1 MNNSIRNITIIAH
14 VDHGK
19 TTLIDNLMK
28 QSGSFRENEIVDER
42 LMDSGELE
50 KERGITILAK
60 PASINWKNSRVNIID
75 TPGHRDFAAEVER
88 VLSMADGALLLID
101 SAEGV
106 MPQTKFVLAKALR
119 QGLKPIV
126 VINKLDKPDQRANE
140 VLEETFD
147 LFVSLDA
154 NEEQLD
160 FPVLY
165 ASGRSGWASKE
176 LDGPRENLNPLL
188 DLIIDQ
194 VKPAEFDKSKPFA
207 MLSTLLYADSFL
219 GRSLVGR
226 ISQGTAKANQQIKAI
241 NLQREKVDEG
251 RLTKIFRYE
260 GTKKVTIDVGE
271 AGDIVVIAGLEKANV
286 ADTICDLDVNEPI
299 AATPI
304 DPPTMS
310 ITITV
315 NSSPL
320 AGIEGKK
327 LTSTQIRDRLV
338 LEAQNNV
345 GITFSEN
352 TGKDSFEISGRGE
365 LMLEILLTQ
374 MRREGFEMTVSPP
387 KVLFKKDDNGN
398 RLEPIEEI
406 TMDLD
411 EEYSSKVID
420 SMNRRKG
427 KLIDLKDTGKDKKRL
442 IFHAPTRG
450 LMGYTSRFLTLTKG
464 NGVINRIFHSYG
476 KFEGEMEVRR
486 NGALISMEKGK
497 AVAFAIYNL
506 QARGEM
512 FVTHNDSVY
521 AGMIVGLAPKPG
533 DMIINVMKG
542 KKLTNM
548 RTQGTDENVVLTP
561 IRKMSIAEQ
570 LSILNGDEALE
581 ITPKSCRLR
590 KAILDPH
597 ERKKSEKSGAAGDM
611 SPGGTGGMGM

>member
-1 MNNSIRNITIIAH
+1 MITSIRNITIIAH

-28 QSGSFRENEIVDER
+28 QSGSFRENEVIDER

-60 PASINWKNSRVNIID
+60 PASINWKDSRINIID

-101 SAEGV
+101 SSEGV
-106 MPQTKFVLAKALR
+106 MPQTKFVLAKALK

-126 VINKLDKPDQRANE
+126 VINKLDKADQRADE
-140 VLEETFD
+140 VLNETFD

-154 NEEQLD
+154 NEKQLD
-160 FPVLY
+160 FPVIY
-165 ASGRSGWASKE
+165 ASGRSGWASNE
-176 LDGPRENLNPLL
+176 IDGPRDNLNPLL
-188 DLIIDQ
+188 DLVIDH

-226 ISQGTAKANQQIKAI
+226 ISQGSAKANQQIKAI
-241 NLQREKVDEG
+241 NLEGEKVDEG

-260 GTKKVTIDVGE
+260 GTKKVPIEVGE

-286 ADTICDLDVNEPI
+286 ADTICDTVVDTPI
-299 AATPI
+299 QATPI

-310 ITITV
+310 IKITV

-320 AGIEGKK
+320 AGTEGKK
-327 LTSTQIRDRLV
+327 LTSTQIRERLV
-338 LEAQNNV
+338 QEAQNNV
-345 GITFSEN
+345 GISFSEN
-352 TGKDSFEISGRGE
+352 ENKDSFEISGRGE

-387 KVLFKKDDNGN
+387 RVLFKKNENGEK
-398 RLEPIEEI
+398 LEPIEEI
-406 TMDLD
+406 TIDLD
-411 EEYSSKVID
+411 EEFSSKVID
-420 SMNRRKG
+420 SMNKRKG
-427 KLIDLKDTGKDKKRL
+427 KLIDLKDTGKNKKRL

-464 NGVINRIFHSYG
+464 TGVINRIFHSYG
-476 KFEGEMEVRR
+476 KFEGDMEGRR
-486 NGALISMEKGK
+486 NGALISMEQGK

-512 FVTHNDSVY
+512 FVTHNDPVY
-521 AGMIVGLAPKPG
+521 SGMIVGLSPKPG

-561 IRKMSIAEQ
+561 VRKMSIAEQ
-570 LSILNGDEALE
+570 LSMLNSDEALE
-581 ITPKSCRLR
+581 ITPNSCRLR
-590 KAILDPH
+590 KAVLDPH
-597 ERKKSEKSGAAGDM
+597 ERKKLSKLSEA
-611 SPGGTGGMGM
+611 P

>member
-1 MNNSIRNITIIAH
+1 MSNNIRNITIIAH

-19 TTLIDNLMK
+19 TTMIDNLMK
-28 QSGSFRENEIVDER
+28 QSGSFRDNEVVDER

-60 PASINWKNSRVNIID
+60 PASINWQDSRVNIID

-106 MPQTKFVLAKALR
+106 MPQTKFVLAKALK

-126 VINKLDKPDQRANE
+126 VINKLDKADQRANE
-140 VLEETFD
+140 VLDETFD

-176 LDGPRENLNPLL
+176 VDGPRENLHPLL
-188 DLIIDQ
+188 DLIIEH
-194 VKPAEFDKSKPFA
+194 VKPAELDKTKPFA

-226 ISQGTAKANQQIKAI
+226 ISQGTAKANQPIKAI
-241 NLQREKVDEG
+241 NLKGEKVDEG
-251 RLTKIFRYE
+251 KLTKIFRYE
-260 GTKKVTIDVGE
+260 GTKKVPIEIGE

-286 ADTICDLDVNEPI
+286 ADTICDPELNDPI
-299 AATPI
+299 PATPI

-310 ITITV
+310 ITISV

-320 AGIEGKK
+320 AGTEGKK

-338 LEAQNNV
+338 SEAQNNV
-345 GITFSEN
+345 GITFSQN
-352 TGKDSFEISGRGE
+352 ANVDSFVISGRGE

-387 KVLFKKDDNGN
+387 KVLYQKDEVGN
-398 RLEPIEEI
+398 KLEPIEEI
-406 TMDLD
+406 TVDLD
-411 EEYSSKVID
+411 EEYSSKIID

-427 KLIDLKDTGKDKKRL
+427 KLLDLKDTGKDKKRL
-442 IFHAPTRG
+442 VFHAPTRG

-464 NGVINRIFHSYG
+464 TGVINRIFHGYG
-476 KFEGEMEVRR
+476 KFEGEMDGRK
-486 NGALISMEKGK
+486 NGALISMSTGK
-497 AVAFAIYNL
+497 AVAFAIFNL

-512 FVTHNDSVY
+512 FVTHNDPVY
-521 AGMIVGLAPKPG
+521 EGMIVGLTPKPG

-542 KKLTNM
+542 KQLTNM

-561 IRKMSIAEQ
+561 VRQMSIAEQ
-570 LSILNGDEALE
+570 LSMLNTDEALE
-581 ITPKSCRLR
+581 ITPKSLRLR
-590 KAILDPH
+590 KAILNPH
-597 ERKKSEKSGAAGDM
+597 DRKRSEKSGTAA
-611 SPGGTGGMGM
+611 

>member
-1 MNNSIRNITIIAH
+1 MTTNIRNITIIAH

-19 TTLIDNLMK
+19 TTLIDSLMK
-28 QSGSFRENEIVDER
+28 QSGSFRENENIEER
-42 LMDSGELE
+42 IMDSGELE

-60 PASINWKNSRVNIID
+60 PTSINWKNSRINIID

-88 VLSMADGALLLID
+88 VLHMADGALLLID

-106 MPQTKFVLAKALR
+106 MPQTKFVLSKALK

-126 VINKLDKPDQRANE
+126 VINKLDKSDHRANE
-140 VLEETFD
+140 VLNDTFD
-147 LFVSLDA
+147 LFVNLDA

-165 ASGRSGWASKE
+165 ASGRSGWATKE
-176 LDGPRENLNPLL
+176 IDGPKENLQPLL
-188 DLIIDQ
+188 DLILSH
-194 VKPAEFDKSKPFA
+194 VKPTLADKTKPFA

-226 ISQGTAKANQQIKAI
+226 IAQGTARANQQIKAI
-241 NLQREKVDEG
+241 NLKGKKVDEG

-260 GTKKVTIDVGE
+260 GTKKVPIEVGE
-271 AGDIVVIAGLEKANV
+271 PGDIVIIAGLEKANV
-286 ADTICDLDVNEPI
+286 ADTICDLELNEPI
-299 AATPI
+299 SATPI

-310 ITITV
+310 ITISV

-320 AGIEGKK
+320 AGTEGNK
-327 LTSTQIRDRLV
+327 LTSTQIRERLI
-338 LEAQNNV
+338 LEAENNV
-345 GITFSEN
+345 GVTFSEN
-352 TGKDSFEISGRGE
+352 NDKDSFSISGRGE

-387 KVLFKKDDNGN
+387 KVLIKERNGKKQ
-398 RLEPIEEI
+398 EPIEEI

-411 EEYSSKVID
+411 EEFSSRIID

-427 KLIDLKDTGKDKKRL
+427 KLIELKDTGKNKKRL
-442 IFHAPTRG
+442 VFHAPTRG

-464 NGVINRIFHSYG
+464 TGVINRIFHSYG
-476 KFEGEMEVRR
+476 DYTGDMEGRR
-486 NGALISMEKGK
+486 NGALISIENGK
-497 AVAFAIYNL
+497 AVAFAIFNL

-512 FVTHNDSVY
+512 LITHNDPVY
-521 AGMIVGLAPKPG
+521 EGMIVGISSKAG
-533 DMIINVMKG
+533 DLEINVMKG

-548 RTQGTDENVVLTP
+548 RTQNTDENVVLTP
-561 IRKMSIAEQ
+561 VRKMAIAEQ
-570 LSILNGDEALE
+570 LSLLNTDEALE

-590 KAILDPH
+590 KLVLDSH
-597 ERKKSEKSGAAGDM
+597 ERKRLSRTKSKAS
-611 SPGGTGGMGM
+611 

>member
-1 MNNSIRNITIIAH
+1 MTNNIRNITIIAH

-19 TTLIDNLMK
+19 TTMIDNLMK

-106 MPQTKFVLAKALR
+106 MPQTKFVLAKALK

-126 VINKLDKPDQRANE
+126 IINKLDKADQRANE
-140 VLEETFD
+140 VLDETFD

-176 LDGPRENLNPLL
+176 VDGPRENLHPLL
-188 DLIIDQ
+188 DLIMEH
-194 VKPAEFDKSKPFA
+194 VKPAELDKNKPFA

-226 ISQGTAKANQQIKAI
+226 ISQGTAKANQPIKAI
-241 NLQREKVDEG
+241 NLKGEKVDEG
-251 RLTKIFRYE
+251 KLTKIFRYE
-260 GTKKVTIDVGE
+260 GTKKVPIEIGE

-286 ADTICDLDVNEPI
+286 ADTICDPDLNEPI
-299 AATPI
+299 PATPI

-310 ITITV
+310 ITISV

-320 AGIEGKK
+320 AGTEGKK

-338 LEAQNNV
+338 QEAQNNV
-345 GITFSEN
+345 GITFSQN
-352 TGKDSFEISGRGE
+352 ANVDSFVISGRGE

-387 KVLFKKDDNGN
+387 KVLYQLDESGN
-398 RLEPIEEI
+398 KLEPIEEI
-406 TMDLD
+406 TVDLD
-411 EEYSSKVID
+411 EEFSSKIID

-427 KLIDLKDTGKDKKRL
+427 KLLDLKDTGKDKKRL

-464 NGVINRIFHSYG
+464 TGVINRLFHGYG
-476 KFEGEMEVRR
+476 KFEGEMDGRK
-486 NGALISMEKGK
+486 NGALISMATGK
-497 AVAFAIYNL
+497 AVAFAIFNL

-512 FVTHNDSVY
+512 FVTHNDPVY
-521 AGMIVGLAPKPG
+521 EGMIVGLAPKPG

-542 KKLTNM
+542 KQLTNM

-561 IRKMSIAEQ
+561 VRQMSIAEQ
-570 LSILNGDEALE
+570 LSMLNTDEALE
-581 ITPKSCRLR
+581 ITPKSLRLR
-590 KAILDPH
+590 KAILNPND
-597 ERKKSEKSGAAGDM
+597 RKKNEKSGT
-611 SPGGTGGMGM
+611 PL

>member
-1 MNNSIRNITIIAH
+1 MTSEIRNITIIAH

-19 TTLIDNLMK
+19 TTLIDSLMK
-28 QSGSFRENEIVDER
+28 QSGSFRENENVEER
-42 LMDSGELE
+42 IMDSGELE

-60 PASINWKNSRVNIID
+60 PTSINWKNSRINIID

-88 VLSMADGALLLID
+88 VLHMADGALLLID

-106 MPQTKFVLAKALR
+106 MPQTKFVLSKALK

-126 VINKLDKPDQRANE
+126 IINKLDKADQRANE
-140 VLEETFD
+140 VLDETFD
-147 LFVSLDA
+147 LFVNLDA

-165 ASGRSGWASKE
+165 ASGRSGWATKDI
-176 LDGPRENLNPLL
+176 DGPRENLKPLL
-188 DLIIDQ
+188 DLILKH
-194 VKPAEFDKSKPFA
+194 VKPTVTDKTKPFA

-226 ISQGTAKANQQIKAI
+226 IAQGTAKANQQIKAI
-241 NLQREKVDEG
+241 NLEGKKVDEG

-260 GTKKVTIDVGE
+260 GTKKVPIEVGE
-271 AGDIVVIAGLEKANV
+271 AGDIVIIAGLEKANV
-286 ADTICDLDVNEPI
+286 ADTICDLELNEPI
-299 AATPI
+299 SATPI

-320 AGIEGKK
+320 AGTEGNK
-327 LTSTQIRDRLV
+327 LTSTQIRERLI
-338 LEAQNNV
+338 LEAENNV
-345 GITFSEN
+345 GINFAEN
-352 TGKDSFEISGRGE
+352 ENKDSFSISGRGE

-387 KVLFKKDDNGN
+387 KVLIKENSGKKQ
-398 RLEPIEEI
+398 EPMEEI

-411 EEYSSKVID
+411 EEYSSRIID

-427 KLIDLKDTGKDKKRL
+427 KLIELKDTGKNKKRL

-464 NGVINRIFHSYG
+464 TGVINRIFHSYG
-476 KFEGEMEVRR
+476 DFTGEMEGRR
-486 NGALISMEKGK
+486 NGALISMETGK
-497 AVAFAIYNL
+497 AVAFAIFNL

-512 FVTHNDSVY
+512 LVTHNDPVY
-521 AGMIVGLAPKPG
+521 EGMVVGISSKAGDLE
-533 DMIINVMKG
+533 INVMKG

-548 RTQGTDENVVLTP
+548 RTQNTDENIVLTP
-561 IRKMSIAEQ
+561 VRKMAIAEQ
-570 LSILNGDEALE
+570 LSLLNTDEALE

-590 KAILDPH
+590 KLILDSN
-597 ERKKSEKSGAAGDM
+597 ERKRLSRAKAKAS
-611 SPGGTGGMGM
+611 

>member
-1 MNNSIRNITIIAH
+1 MTNIIRNITIIAH

-19 TTLIDNLMK
+19 TTLIDSLMK
-28 QSGSFRENEIVDER
+28 QSGTFRENENIEER
-42 LMDSGELE
+42 VMDSGELE

-60 PASINWKNSRVNIID
+60 PTSINWKNSRVNIID

-88 VLSMADGALLLID
+88 VLHMADGALLLID

-106 MPQTKFVLAKALR
+106 MPQTKFVLSKALK

-126 VINKLDKPDQRANE
+126 IINKLDKTDQRANE
-140 VLEETFD
+140 VLDETFD

-165 ASGRSGWASKE
+165 ASGRSGWASRE
-176 LDGPRENLNPLL
+176 IDGPRENLHPLL
-188 DLIIDQ
+188 DLIIEN
-194 VKPAEFDKSKPFA
+194 VKPAALDKTKPFA

-219 GRSLVGR
+219 GRSLIGR
-226 ISQGTAKANQQIKAI
+226 IAQGTAKANQQIKAI
-241 NLQREKVDEG
+241 NLKGEKIDEG

-260 GTKKVTIDVGE
+260 GTKKVPIETGE
-271 AGDIVVIAGLEKANV
+271 AGDIVIIAGLEKANV
-286 ADTICDLDVNEPI
+286 ADTICDLEINEPI
-299 AATPI
+299 DATPI

-320 AGIEGKK
+320 AGTEGKK
-327 LTSTQIRDRLV
+327 LTSTQIRERLI
-338 LEAQNNV
+338 LEAENNV
-345 GITFSEN
+345 GISFNEN
-352 TGKDSFEISGRGE
+352 QNKDAFIISGRGE

-387 KVLFKKDDNGN
+387 KVLFQTNKEGKK
-398 RLEPIEEI
+398 LEPLEEI

-411 EEYSSKVID
+411 EEFSSRIID

-427 KLIDLKDTGKDKKRL
+427 KLVELKDTGKNKKRL

-464 NGVINRIFHSYG
+464 TGVINRIFHCYG
-476 KFEGEMEVRR
+476 EYSGDMEGRR
-486 NGALISMEKGK
+486 NGALISMENGK

-521 AGMIVGLAPKPG
+521 EGMIVGLSSKSG
-533 DMIINVMKG
+533 DLEINVLKG

-561 IRKMSIAEQ
+561 VRKMAIAEQ
-570 LSILNGDEALE
+570 LSMLNTDEALE

-590 KAILDPH
+590 KLILDPH
-597 ERKKSEKSGAAGDM
+597 ERKRQSRAS
-611 SPGGTGGMGM
+611 

>member
-1 MNNSIRNITIIAH
+1 MNSEIRNITIIAH

-19 TTLIDNLMK
+19 TTLIDSLMK
-28 QSGSFRENEIVDER
+28 QSGSFRENEVVDER

-60 PASINWKNSRVNIID
+60 PASINWKNSRINIID

-106 MPQTKFVLAKALR
+106 MPQTKFVLSKALK

-126 VINKLDKPDQRANE
+126 IINKLDKPDQRADE

-147 LFVSLDA
+147 LFVNLEA

-165 ASGRSGWASKE
+165 ASGRSGWACEEINGERK
-176 LDGPRENLNPLL
+176 NLHPLM
-188 DLIIDQ
+188 DLIIKH
-194 VKPAEFDKSKPFA
+194 VSPPMFDKSKPFA
-207 MLSTLLYADSFL
+207 MLSTLLYPDSFL
-219 GRSLVGR
+219 GRSLIGR
-226 ISQGTAKANQQIKAI
+226 ISQGTAKANQNIKAI
-241 NLQREKVDEG
+241 DLKGNKVDEG

-260 GTKKVTIDVGE
+260 GTKKVPIDTGE

-286 ADTICDLDVNEPI
+286 ADTICDLDINDPI
-299 AATPI
+299 LATPI
-304 DPPTMS
+304 DPPTMA
-310 ITITV
+310 IQITV

-320 AGIEGKK
+320 AGTEGSK
-327 LTSTQIRDRLV
+327 LTSTQIRDRLIS
-338 LEAQNNV
+338 EAQNNV
-345 GITFSEN
+345 GISFSEN
-352 TGKDSFEISGRGE
+352 DNKDSFEISGRGE

-374 MRREGFEMTVSPP
+374 MRREGFELTVSPP
-387 KVLFKKDDNGN
+387 KVLFKINDKGEKQ
-398 RLEPIEEI
+398 EPIEEI
-406 TMDLD
+406 TLDLD
-411 EEYSSKVID
+411 EEFSSRIID

-427 KLIDLKDTGKDKKRL
+427 KLIDLKDTGKNKKRL

-464 NGVINRIFHSYG
+464 TGVINRIFHSYG
-476 KFEGEMEVRR
+476 DFEGDMDSRK
-486 NGALISMEKGK
+486 NGALISMDKGK
-497 AVAFAIYNL
+497 AVAFAIFNL

-512 FVTHNDSVY
+512 FVTHNDPVY
-521 AGMIVGLAPKPG
+521 AGMIVGLTPKPG
-533 DMIINVMKG
+533 DLIINVMKG

-561 IRKMSIAEQ
+561 VRKMSIAEQ
-570 LSILNGDEALE
+570 LSILNSDEALE

-590 KAILDPH
+590 KLILDAN
-597 ERKKSEKSGAAGDM
+597 ERKRFEKSKY
-611 SPGGTGGMGM
+611 

>member
-1 MNNSIRNITIIAH
+1 MTNEIRNITIIAH

-19 TTLIDNLMK
+19 TTLIDSLMK
-28 QSGSFRENEIVDER
+28 QSGSFRENENVEER
-42 LMDSGELE
+42 IMDSGELE

-60 PASINWKNSRVNIID
+60 PTSINWKNSRINIID

-88 VLSMADGALLLID
+88 VLHMADGALLLID

-106 MPQTKFVLAKALR
+106 MPQTKFVLSKALK

-126 VINKLDKPDQRANE
+126 IINKLDKADQRANE
-140 VLEETFD
+140 VLDETFD
-147 LFVSLDA
+147 LFVNLDA

-165 ASGRSGWASKE
+165 ASGRSGWATKDI
-176 LDGPRENLNPLL
+176 DGPRENLKPLL
-188 DLIIDQ
+188 DLILKH
-194 VKPAEFDKSKPFA
+194 VKPTVTDKTKPFA

-226 ISQGTAKANQQIKAI
+226 IAQGTAKANQQIKAI
-241 NLQREKVDEG
+241 NLEGKKVDEG

-260 GTKKVTIDVGE
+260 GTKKVPIEVGE
-271 AGDIVVIAGLEKANV
+271 AGDIVIIAGLEKANV
-286 ADTICDLDVNEPI
+286 ADTICDLELNEPI
-299 AATPI
+299 SATPI

-320 AGIEGKK
+320 AGTEGNK
-327 LTSTQIRDRLV
+327 LTSTQIRERLI
-338 LEAQNNV
+338 LEAENNV
-345 GITFSEN
+345 GINFAEN
-352 TGKDSFEISGRGE
+352 ENKDSFSISGRGE

-387 KVLFKKDDNGN
+387 KVLIKENNGKKQ
-398 RLEPIEEI
+398 EPMEEI

-411 EEYSSKVID
+411 EEYSSRIID

-427 KLIDLKDTGKDKKRL
+427 KLIELKDTGKNKKRL

-464 NGVINRIFHSYG
+464 TGVINRIFHSYG
-476 KFEGEMEVRR
+476 DFTGEMEGRR
-486 NGALISMEKGK
+486 NGALISMETGK
-497 AVAFAIYNL
+497 AVAFAIFNL

-512 FVTHNDSVY
+512 LVTHNDPVY
-521 AGMIVGLAPKPG
+521 EGMIVGISSKAG
-533 DMIINVMKG
+533 DLEINVMKG

-548 RTQGTDENVVLTP
+548 RTQNTDENIVLTP
-561 IRKMSIAEQ
+561 VRKMSIAEQ
-570 LSILNGDEALE
+570 LSLLNTDEALE
-581 ITPKSCRLR
+581 ITPQSCRLR
-590 KAILDPH
+590 KLILDPN
-597 ERKKSEKSGAAGDM
+597 ERKRLSRAKAKAS
-611 SPGGTGGMGM
+611 

>member
-1 MNNSIRNITIIAH
+1 MSNNIRNITIIAH

-19 TTLIDNLMK
+19 TTMIDNLMK
-28 QSGSFRENEIVDER
+28 QSGSFRENEVVDER

-60 PASINWKNSRVNIID
+60 PASINWQNSRVNIID

-106 MPQTKFVLAKALR
+106 MPQTKFVLAKALK

-126 VINKLDKPDQRANE
+126 VINKLDKADQRANE
-140 VLEETFD
+140 VLDETFD

-176 LDGPRENLNPLL
+176 VDGPRENLHPLL
-188 DLIIDQ
+188 DLIIEH
-194 VKPAEFDKSKPFA
+194 VKPAELDKTKPFA

-226 ISQGTAKANQQIKAI
+226 ISQGTAKANQPIKAI
-241 NLQREKVDEG
+241 NLKGEKVDEG
-251 RLTKIFRYE
+251 KLTKIFRYE
-260 GTKKVTIDVGE
+260 GTKKVPIEIGE

-286 ADTICDLDVNEPI
+286 ADTICDHELNEPI
-299 AATPI
+299 PATPI

-310 ITITV
+310 ITISV

-320 AGIEGKK
+320 AGTEGKK

-338 LEAQNNV
+338 SEAQNNV
-345 GITFSEN
+345 GITFSQN
-352 TGKDSFEISGRGE
+352 ANVDSFVISGRGE

-387 KVLFKKDDNGN
+387 KVLYQKDDAGN
-398 RLEPIEEI
+398 KLEPIEEI
-406 TMDLD
+406 TVDLD
-411 EEYSSKVID
+411 EEYSSKIID

-427 KLIDLKDTGKDKKRL
+427 KLLDLKDTGKNKKRL
-442 IFHAPTRG
+442 VFHAPTRG

-464 NGVINRIFHSYG
+464 TGVINRIFHGYG
-476 KFEGEMEVRR
+476 KFEGEMDGRK
-486 NGALISMEKGK
+486 NGALISMSTGK
-497 AVAFAIYNL
+497 AVAFAIFNL

-512 FVTHNDSVY
+512 FVTHNDPVY
-521 AGMIVGLAPKPG
+521 EGMIVGLTPKPG

-542 KKLTNM
+542 KQLTNM

-561 IRKMSIAEQ
+561 VRQMSIAEQ
-570 LSILNGDEALE
+570 LSMLNTDEALE
-581 ITPKSCRLR
+581 ITPKSLRLR
-590 KAILDPH
+590 KAILNPH
-597 ERKKSEKSGAAGDM
+597 DRKKSEKSGAAA
-611 SPGGTGGMGM
+611 

>member
-1 MNNSIRNITIIAH
+1 MSNNIRNITIIAH

-19 TTLIDNLMK
+19 TTMIDNLMK
-28 QSGSFRENEIVDER
+28 QSGSFRENEVVDER

-60 PASINWKNSRVNIID
+60 PASINWQDSRVNIID

-106 MPQTKFVLAKALR
+106 MPQTKFVLAKALK

-126 VINKLDKPDQRANE
+126 VINKLDKADQRANE
-140 VLEETFD
+140 VLDETFD

-176 LDGPRENLNPLL
+176 VDGPRENLHPLL
-188 DLIIDQ
+188 DLIIEH
-194 VKPAEFDKSKPFA
+194 VKPAELDKTKPFA

-226 ISQGTAKANQQIKAI
+226 ISQGTAKANQPIKAI
-241 NLQREKVDEG
+241 NLKGEKIDEG
-251 RLTKIFRYE
+251 KLTKIFRYE
-260 GTKKVTIDVGE
+260 GTKKVPIEVGE

-286 ADTICDLDVNEPI
+286 ADTICDPELNDPI
-299 AATPI
+299 PATPI

-310 ITITV
+310 ITISV

-320 AGIEGKK
+320 AGTEGKK
-327 LTSTQIRDRLV
+327 LTSTQIRDRLIS
-338 LEAQNNV
+338 EAQNNV
-345 GITFSEN
+345 GITFSQN
-352 TGKDSFEISGRGE
+352 TNVDSFVISGRGE

-387 KVLFKKDDNGN
+387 KVLYQKDENGDK
-398 RLEPIEEI
+398 LEPIEEI
-406 TMDLD
+406 TVDLD
-411 EEYSSKVID
+411 EEFSSKIID

-427 KLIDLKDTGKDKKRL
+427 KLLDLKDTGKDKKRL
-442 IFHAPTRG
+442 VFHAPTRG

-464 NGVINRIFHSYG
+464 TGVINRIFHGYG
-476 KFEGEMEVRR
+476 KFEGEMDGRK
-486 NGALISMEKGK
+486 NGALISMSTGK
-497 AVAFAIYNL
+497 AVAFAIFNL

-512 FVTHNDSVY
+512 FVTHNDPVY
-521 AGMIVGLAPKPG
+521 EGMIVGLTPKPG

-542 KKLTNM
+542 KQLTNM

-561 IRKMSIAEQ
+561 VRQMSIAEQ
-570 LSILNGDEALE
+570 LSMLNTDEALE
-581 ITPKSCRLR
+581 ITPQSLRLR
-590 KAILDPH
+590 KAILNPH
-597 ERKKSEKSGAAGDM
+597 DRKKSEKSGAAA
-611 SPGGTGGMGM
+611 

>member
-1 MNNSIRNITIIAH
+1 M
-14 VDHGK
+14 DHGK

-28 QSGSFRENEIVDER
+28 QSGTFRDNENIEER
-42 LMDSGELE
+42 VMDSGELE

-60 PASINWKNSRVNIID
+60 PTSINWKESRINIID

-88 VLSMADGALLLID
+88 VLHMADGALLLID

-106 MPQTKFVLAKALR
+106 MPQTKFVLSKALK

-126 VINKLDKPDQRANE
+126 VINKMDKPDQRADE
-140 VLEETFD
+140 VLDETFD
-147 LFVSLDA
+147 LFVNLDA

-165 ASGRSGWASKE
+165 ASGRAGWASKE
-176 LDGPRENLNPLL
+176 VNGPRENLQPLL
-188 DLIIDQ
+188 NLIIEH
-194 VKPAEFDKSKPFA
+194 VKPSTFDKLKPFA

-226 ISQGTAKANQQIKAI
+226 ITQGTARANQQIKAI
-241 NLQREKVDEG
+241 NLEGKKVDEG

-260 GTKKVTIDVGE
+260 GTKKVPIEQGE
-271 AGDIVVIAGLEKANV
+271 AGDIVIIAGLEKANV
-286 ADTICDLDVNEPI
+286 ADTICDLEINEPI
-299 AATPI
+299 SATPI

-320 AGIEGKK
+320 AGTEGKK
-327 LTSTQIRDRLV
+327 LTSTQIRERLI
-338 LEAQNNV
+338 LESENNV
-345 GITFSEN
+345 GISFEEN
-352 TGKDSFEISGRGE
+352 ENKDSFVINGRGE

-387 KVLFKKDDNGN
+387 KVLIKKDDKGN
-398 RLEPIEEI
+398 KIEPIEEI
-406 TMDLD
+406 IIDLD
-411 EEYSSKVID
+411 EEFSSKIID
-420 SMNRRKG
+420 SINKRKG
-427 KLIDLKDTGKDKKRL
+427 KLIDLKDTGKNKKRL

-464 NGVINRIFHSYG
+464 SGVINRIFHSYG
-476 KFEGEMEVRR
+476 EYTGDMEGRR
-486 NGALISMEKGK
+486 NGALISTENGR
-497 AVAFAIYNL
+497 AVAFAIFNL

-512 FVTHNDSVY
+512 FVTHNDPVY
-521 AGMIVGLAPKPG
+521 EGMIVGFSSKSG
-533 DMIINVMKG
+533 DLEINVLKG

-561 IRKMSIAEQ
+561 VRKMSIAEQ
-570 LSILNGDEALE
+570 LSMLNADEALE

-590 KAILDPH
+590 KLTLNPH
-597 ERKKSEKSGAAGDM
+597 ERKRQSKAKAS
-611 SPGGTGGMGM
+611 

>member
-1 MNNSIRNITIIAH
+1 MSNNIRNITIIAH

-19 TTLIDNLMK
+19 TTMIDNLMK
-28 QSGSFRENEIVDER
+28 QSGSFRENEVVDER

-60 PASINWKNSRVNIID
+60 PASIDWQGSRVNIID

-106 MPQTKFVLAKALR
+106 MPQTKFVLAKALK

-126 VINKLDKPDQRANE
+126 VINKLDKADQRANE
-140 VLEETFD
+140 VLDETFD

-165 ASGRSGWASKE
+165 ASGRSGWADKE
-176 LDGPRENLNPLL
+176 VDGPRENLHPLL
-188 DLIIDQ
+188 NLIMEH
-194 VKPAEFDKSKPFA
+194 VKPAELDKTKPFA

-226 ISQGTAKANQQIKAI
+226 ISQGTAKANQPIKAI
-241 NLQREKVDEG
+241 NLKGDKVDEG
-251 RLTKIFRYE
+251 KLTKIFRYE
-260 GTKKVTIDVGE
+260 GTKKVPIEVGE

-286 ADTICDLDVNEPI
+286 ADTICDPEVNKPI
-299 AATPI
+299 PATPI

-310 ITITV
+310 ITISV

-320 AGIEGKK
+320 AGTEGKK
-327 LTSTQIRDRLV
+327 LTSTQIRDRLIT
-338 LEAQNNV
+338 EAQNNV
-345 GITFSEN
+345 GITFSQN
-352 TGKDSFEISGRGE
+352 ANVDSFVISGRGE

-387 KVLFKKDDNGN
+387 KVLYQEDENGN
-398 RLEPIEEI
+398 KLEPIEEI
-406 TMDLD
+406 TVDLD
-411 EEYSSKVID
+411 EEFSSKIID

-427 KLIDLKDTGKDKKRL
+427 KLLDLKDTGKDKKRL

-464 NGVINRIFHSYG
+464 TGVINRLFHGYG
-476 KFEGEMEVRR
+476 KFEGEMDGRK
-486 NGALISMEKGK
+486 NGALISMEQGK
-497 AVAFAIYNL
+497 AVAFAIFNL

-512 FVTHNDSVY
+512 FVTHNDPVY
-521 AGMIVGLAPKPG
+521 EGMIVGLAPKPG

-561 IRKMSIAEQ
+561 VRKMSIAEQ
-570 LSILNGDEALE
+570 LSMLNTDEALE
-581 ITPKSCRLR
+581 ITPKSLRLR

-597 ERKKSEKSGAAGDM
+597 ERKRSEKSGSAA
-611 SPGGTGGMGM
+611 

>member
-1 MNNSIRNITIIAH
+1 MKNNIRNITIIAH

-19 TTLIDNLMK
+19 TTMIDSLMK
-28 QSGSFRENEIVDER
+28 QSGSFRENEIVEER

-60 PASINWKNSRVNIID
+60 PASINWKNSRINIID

-106 MPQTKFVLAKALR
+106 MPQTKFVLSKALKR
-119 QGLKPIV
+119 GLKPIV
-126 VINKLDKPDQRANE
+126 IINKLDKPDQRAEE
-140 VLEETFD
+140 VLDETFD

-165 ASGRSGWASKE
+165 ASGRSGWASKKV
-176 LDGPRENLNPLL
+176 DGSKENLHPLL
-188 DLIIDQ
+188 DLILEHI
-194 VKPAEFDKSKPFA
+194 KPAKLDDSKPFA
-207 MLSTLLYADSFL
+207 MLSTLLYADTFL
-219 GRSLVGR
+219 GRSLVGK

-241 NLQREKVDEG
+241 NLQGEKVDEG

-260 GTKKVTIDVGE
+260 GTKKVPIEVGV
-271 AGDIVVIAGLEKANV
+271 AGDIVIIAGLENANV
-286 ADTICDLDVNEPI
+286 ADTICNLEVKEPI
-299 AATPI
+299 PAIPI

-310 ITITV
+310 IKVTV
-315 NSSPL
+315 NSSPF

-327 LTSTQIRDRLV
+327 LTSTQIRDRLI

-352 TGKDSFEISGRGE
+352 ENNDAFEISGRGE

-387 KVLFKKDDNGN
+387 KVLYQQDENGN
-398 RLEPIEEI
+398 KLEPIEEI
-406 TMDLD
+406 TIDLD
-411 EEYSSKVID
+411 EEHSSKVID

-464 NGVINRIFHSYG
+464 NGVINRIFHSHG
-476 KFEGEMEVRR
+476 KYEGEMEGRR
-486 NGALISMEKGK
+486 NGALISMETGK
-497 AVAFAIYNL
+497 AVAFAIFNL

-512 FVTHNDSVY
+512 FVTHNDPVY
-521 AGMIVGLAPKPG
+521 VGMIVGLAPKSG
-533 DMIINVMKG
+533 DLQINVMKG

-561 IRKMSIAEQ
+561 VRKMSIAEQ
-570 LSILNGDEALE
+570 LSILNNDEALE

-597 ERKKSEKSGAAGDM
+597 ARKKSEKSSASAA
-611 SPGGTGGMGM
+611 

>member
-1 MNNSIRNITIIAH
+1 MSNNIRNITIIAH

-19 TTLIDNLMK
+19 TTMIDNLMK
-28 QSGSFRENEIVDER
+28 QSGSFRENEVVDER

-60 PASINWKNSRVNIID
+60 PASINWKDSRVNIID

-106 MPQTKFVLAKALR
+106 MPQTKFVLAKALK

-126 VINKLDKPDQRANE
+126 VINKLDKADQRANE
-140 VLEETFD
+140 VLDETFD

-176 LDGPRENLNPLL
+176 VDGPRENLHPLL
-188 DLIIDQ
+188 DLILEH
-194 VKPAEFDKSKPFA
+194 VKPAELDKNKPFA

-226 ISQGTAKANQQIKAI
+226 ISQGTAKANQPIKAI
-241 NLQREKVDEG
+241 NLKGEKVDEG
-251 RLTKIFRYE
+251 KLTKIFRYE
-260 GTKKVTIDVGE
+260 GTKKVPIEIGE

-286 ADTICDLDVNEPI
+286 ADTICDPELNEPI
-299 AATPI
+299 PATPI

-310 ITITV
+310 ITISV

-320 AGIEGKK
+320 AGTEGKK

-338 LEAQNNV
+338 SEAQNNV
-345 GITFSEN
+345 GITFSQN
-352 TGKDSFEISGRGE
+352 ANVDSFVISGRGE

-387 KVLFKKDDNGN
+387 KVLFQKDEAGN
-398 RLEPIEEI
+398 KLEPIEEI
-406 TMDLD
+406 TVDLD
-411 EEYSSKVID
+411 EEFSSKIID

-427 KLIDLKDTGKDKKRL
+427 KLLDLKDTGKDKKRL
-442 IFHAPTRG
+442 VFHAPTRG

-464 NGVINRIFHSYG
+464 TGVINRIFHGYG
-476 KFEGEMEVRR
+476 KFEGEMDGRK
-486 NGALISMEKGK
+486 NGALISMSTGK
-497 AVAFAIYNL
+497 AVAFAIFNL

-512 FVTHNDSVY
+512 FVTHNDPVY
-521 AGMIVGLAPKPG
+521 EGMIVGLAPKPG

-542 KKLTNM
+542 KQLTNM

-561 IRKMSIAEQ
+561 VRQMSIAEQ
-570 LSILNGDEALE
+570 LSMLNTDEALE
-581 ITPKSCRLR
+581 ITPKSLRLR
-590 KAILDPH
+590 KAILNPH
-597 ERKKSEKSGAAGDM
+597 ERKKSEKSGAAA
-611 SPGGTGGMGM
+611 

>member
-1 MNNSIRNITIIAH
+1 MSNNIRNITIIAH

-19 TTLIDNLMK
+19 TTMIDNLMK
-28 QSGSFRENEIVDER
+28 QSGSFRENEVVDER

-60 PASINWKNSRVNIID
+60 PASIDWQGTRVNIID

-106 MPQTKFVLAKALR
+106 MPQTKFVLAKALK

-126 VINKLDKPDQRANE
+126 VINKLDKADQRANE
-140 VLEETFD
+140 VLDETFD

-160 FPVLY
+160 FPVMY
-165 ASGRSGWASKE
+165 ASGRSGWADKE
-176 LDGPRENLNPLL
+176 VDGPRENLHPLL
-188 DLIIDQ
+188 DLIIEH
-194 VKPAEFDKSKPFA
+194 VKPADLDKTKPFA

-219 GRSLVGR
+219 GRSLVGK
-226 ISQGTAKANQQIKAI
+226 ISQGTAKANQPIKAI
-241 NLQREKVDEG
+241 NLKGEKVDEG

-260 GTKKVTIDVGE
+260 GTKKVPIDVGE

-286 ADTICDLDVNEPI
+286 ADTICDLEVNDPLP
-299 AATPI
+299 ATPI

-310 ITITV
+310 ITISV

-320 AGIEGKK
+320 AGTEGKK

-338 LEAQNNV
+338 TEAQNNV
-345 GITFSEN
+345 GISFSQN
-352 TGKDSFEISGRGE
+352 ANVDAFVKSGRGE

-387 KVLFKKDDNGN
+387 KVLYQKDDNGN

-406 TMDLD
+406 TVDVD
-411 EEYSSKVID
+411 EEFSSKIID

-427 KLIDLKDTGKDKKRL
+427 KLLDLKDTGKDKKRL

-464 NGVINRIFHSYG
+464 TGVINRIFHGYG
-476 KFEGEMEVRR
+476 KFEGEMDGRK
-486 NGALISMEKGK
+486 NGALISMANGK
-497 AVAFAIYNL
+497 AVAFAIFNL

-512 FVTHNDSVY
+512 FVTHNDPVY
-521 AGMIVGLAPKPG
+521 EGMIVGLAPKPG

-542 KKLTNM
+542 KQLTNM

-561 IRKMSIAEQ
+561 VRQMSIAEQ
-570 LSILNGDEALE
+570 LSMLNTDEALE
-581 ITPKSCRLR
+581 ITPKSLRLR
-590 KAILDPH
+590 KAILNPND
-597 ERKKSEKSGAAGDM
+597 RKKNEKSGT
-611 SPGGTGGMGM
+611 PL

>member
-1 MNNSIRNITIIAH
+1 MSNNIRNITIIAH

-28 QSGSFRENEIVDER
+28 QSGSFRENEVVDER
-42 LMDSGELE
+42 LMDTGELE

-60 PASINWKNSRVNIID
+60 PASINWKSSRINIID

-101 SAEGV
+101 SSEGV
-106 MPQTKFVLAKALR
+106 MPQTKFVLSKALK

-126 VINKLDKPDQRANE
+126 VINKLDKSDQRANE
-140 VLEETFD
+140 VLDETFD
-147 LFVSLDA
+147 LFVNLDA
-154 NEEQLD
+154 NEDQLD

-165 ASGRSGWASKE
+165 ASGRSGWADKDV
-176 LDGPRENLNPLL
+176 DGPRKNLNPLL
-188 DLIIDQ
+188 DQIIDH
-194 VKPAEFDKSKPFA
+194 VKPAELEKSKPFA

-226 ISQGTAKANQQIKAI
+226 ITQGTAKANQAIKAI
-241 NLQREKVDEG
+241 NLKGEKVDEG
-251 RLTKIFRYE
+251 RLTKIFRFE
-260 GTKKVTIDVGE
+260 GTKKVPIEVGE
-271 AGDIVVIAGLEKANV
+271 AGDIVVVAGLEKANV
-286 ADTICDLDVNEPI
+286 ADTICDLEVNEPI
-299 AATPI
+299 KATPI

-315 NSSPL
+315 NTSPL
-320 AGIEGKK
+320 AGTEGKK
-327 LTSTQIRDRLV
+327 LTSTQIRDRLIQ
-338 LEAQNNV
+338 EAQNNV
-345 GITFSEN
+345 GITFQEN
-352 TGKDSFEISGRGE
+352 EGNDSFIVSGRGE

-398 RLEPIEEI
+398 KLEPIEEI

-411 EEYSSKVID
+411 EEYSSKIID

-427 KLIDLKDTGKDKKRL
+427 KLIELKDTGKDKKRL

-464 NGVINRIFHSYG
+464 NGIINRIFHDYG
-476 KFEGEMEVRR
+476 QFEGEMEGRK
-486 NGALISMEKGK
+486 NGALISMEQGK
-497 AVAFAIYNL
+497 AVAFAIFNL

-512 FVTHNDSVY
+512 FVTHNDPVY
-521 AGMIVGLAPKPG
+521 PGMIVGLSPKPG

-561 IRKMSIAEQ
+561 VRKMSIAEQ
-570 LSILNGDEALE
+570 LSILNTDEALE
-581 ITPKSCRLR
+581 ITPESCRLR

-597 ERKKSEKSGAAGDM
+597 ERKRKEKSGAAA
-611 SPGGTGGMGM
+611 

>member
-1 MNNSIRNITIIAH
+1 MANNIRNITIIAH

-19 TTLIDNLMK
+19 TTMIDNLMK
-28 QSGSFRENEIVDER
+28 QSGSFRENEVVDER

-60 PASINWKNSRVNIID
+60 PASIDWRGSRVNIID

-106 MPQTKFVLAKALR
+106 MPQTKFVLAKALK

-126 VINKLDKPDQRANE
+126 VINKLDKADQRANE
-140 VLEETFD
+140 VLDETFD

-165 ASGRSGWASKE
+165 ASGRSGWADKE
-176 LDGPRENLNPLL
+176 VDGPRENLHPLL
-188 DLIIDQ
+188 DLIMDH
-194 VKPAEFDKSKPFA
+194 VKPAELDKTKPFA

-226 ISQGTAKANQQIKAI
+226 ISQGTAKANQPIKAI
-241 NLQREKVDEG
+241 NLKGEKVDEG
-251 RLTKIFRYE
+251 KLTKIFRYE
-260 GTKKVTIDVGE
+260 GTKKVPIEIGE

-286 ADTICDLDVNEPI
+286 ADTICDPEVNDPI
-299 AATPI
+299 PATPI

-310 ITITV
+310 ITISV

-320 AGIEGKK
+320 AGTEGKK

-338 LEAQNNV
+338 TEAQNNV
-345 GITFSEN
+345 GITFSQN
-352 TGKDSFEISGRGE
+352 ANVDSFVISGRGE

-387 KVLFKKDDNGN
+387 KVLYQQDENGN
-398 RLEPIEEI
+398 KLEPIEEI
-406 TMDLD
+406 TVDLD
-411 EEYSSKVID
+411 EEFSSKIID

-427 KLIDLKDTGKDKKRL
+427 KLLDLKDTGKDKKRL

-464 NGVINRIFHSYG
+464 TGVINRLFHGYG
-476 KFEGEMEVRR
+476 KFEGEMDGRK
-486 NGALISMEKGK
+486 NGALISMATGK
-497 AVAFAIYNL
+497 AVAFAIFNL

-512 FVTHNDSVY
+512 FVTHNDPVY
-521 AGMIVGLAPKPG
+521 EGMIVGLAPKPG

-542 KKLTNM
+542 KQLTNM

-561 IRKMSIAEQ
+561 VRQMSIAEQ
-570 LSILNGDEALE
+570 LSMLNTDEALE
-581 ITPKSCRLR
+581 ITPKSLRLR
-590 KAILDPH
+590 KAILNPND
-597 ERKKSEKSGAAGDM
+597 RKKNEKSGA
-611 SPGGTGGMGM
+611 PL

>member
-1 MNNSIRNITIIAH
+1 MSQEIRNITIIAH

-28 QSGSFRENEIVDER
+28 QSGSFRDNEVVDER

-60 PASINWKNSRVNIID
+60 PASINWKSSRINIID

-106 MPQTKFVLAKALR
+106 MPQTKFVLAKALK

-126 VINKLDKPDQRANE
+126 VINKLDKADQRANE
-140 VLEETFD
+140 VLDETFD

-165 ASGRSGWASKE
+165 ASGRSGWADNE
-176 LDGPRENLNPLL
+176 VDGPRENLNPLL
-188 DLIIDQ
+188 DQIIDH
-194 VKPAEFDKSKPFA
+194 VKPAELDKSKPFA
-207 MLSTLLYADSFL
+207 MLSTLLYSDSFL

-226 ISQGTAKANQQIKAI
+226 INQGTAKANQAIKAI
-241 NLQREKVDEG
+241 DLDGNKVDEG

-260 GTKKVTIDVGE
+260 GTKKVPIEVGE

-286 ADTICDLDVNEPI
+286 ADTICDLEVNDPI
-299 AATPI
+299 PATPI

-315 NSSPL
+315 NTSPL
-320 AGIEGKK
+320 AGTEGKK
-327 LTSTQIRDRLV
+327 LTSTQIRDRL
-338 LEAQNNV
+338 LQEAQNNV

-352 TGKDSFEISGRGE
+352 DGNDSFVVSGRGE

-387 KVLFKKDDNGN
+387 KVLYKKDEAGN

-406 TMDLD
+406 TVDID

-464 NGVINRIFHSYG
+464 NGVINRIFHGYG
-476 KFEGEMEVRR
+476 AYEGDMEGRR
-486 NGALISMEKGK
+486 NGALIAMEQGK
-497 AVAFAIYNL
+497 AVAFAIFNL

-512 FVTHNDSVY
+512 FVTHNDPVY

-561 IRKMSIAEQ
+561 VRKMSIAEQ
-570 LSILNGDEALE
+570 LSMLNTDEALE
-581 ITPKSCRLR
+581 ITPTSCRLR

-597 ERKKSEKSGAAGDM
+597 ERKRSEKSGAAA
-611 SPGGTGGMGM
+611 

>member
-1 MNNSIRNITIIAH
+1 MDNNIRNITIIAH

-19 TTLIDNLMK
+19 TTMIDALMK
-28 QSGSFRENEIVDER
+28 QSGSFRENEVIEER

-60 PASINWKNSRVNIID
+60 PASINWQDSRINIID

-88 VLSMADGALLLID
+88 VLSMADGALLLVD

-106 MPQTKFVLAKALR
+106 MPQTKFVLAKTLK

-126 VINKLDKPDQRANE
+126 IINKLDKPNQRAEE
-140 VLEETFD
+140 VLDETFD

-176 LDGPRENLNPLL
+176 VDGPRENLHPLL
-188 DLIIDQ
+188 DLILEHVQPD
-194 VKPAEFDKSKPFA
+194 ELDSNKPFA

-219 GRSLVGR
+219 GRSLVGK
-226 ISQGTAKANQQIKAI
+226 ISQGSAKANQKIKAI
-241 NLQREKVDEG
+241 NLQGEKVDEG

-260 GTKKVTIDVGE
+260 GTKKVPIEVGE

-286 ADTICDLDVNEPI
+286 ADTICDLEINEPI
-299 AATPI
+299 PATPI

-310 ITITV
+310 IKVTV

-320 AGIEGKK
+320 AGTEGKK
-327 LTSTQIRDRLV
+327 LTSTQIRDRLI

-352 TGKDSFEISGRGE
+352 KNNDTFEISGRGE

-374 MRREGFEMTVSPP
+374 MRREGFEMTISPP
-387 KVLFKKDDNGN
+387 KVLFKKDENGN
-398 RLEPIEEI
+398 KLEPIEEI

-411 EEYSSKVID
+411 EEHSSKVID

-464 NGVINRIFHSYG
+464 NGIINRIFHSYG
-476 KFEGEMEVRR
+476 KYEGEMEGRR
-486 NGALISMEKGK
+486 NGALISMETGK
-497 AVAFAIYNL
+497 AVAFAIFNL

-512 FVTHNDSVY
+512 FVTHNDPVY
-521 AGMIVGLAPKPG
+521 VGMIVGLAPKAG
-533 DMIINVMKG
+533 DLQINVMKG

-561 IRKMSIAEQ
+561 VRKMSIAEQ
-570 LSILNGDEALE
+570 LSILNTDEALE

-590 KAILDPH
+590 KAILNPH
-597 ERKKSEKSGAAGDM
+597 ERKKSEKASASAA
-611 SPGGTGGMGM
+611 

>member
-1 MNNSIRNITIIAH
+1 
-14 VDHGK
+14 
-19 TTLIDNLMK
+19 
-28 QSGSFRENEIVDER
+28 
-42 LMDSGELE
+42 
-50 KERGITILAK
+50 
-60 PASINWKNSRVNIID
+60 
-75 TPGHRDFAAEVER
+75 
-88 VLSMADGALLLID
+88 
-101 SAEGV
+101 
-106 MPQTKFVLAKALR
+106 MPQTKFVLAKALK

-126 VINKLDKPDQRANE
+126 VINKLDKPDQRANK
-140 VLEETFD
+140 VLDETFD

-160 FPVLY
+160 FPILY

-176 LDGPRENLNPLL
+176 IEGSRENLHPLL
-188 DLIIDQ
+188 DLVIEH
-194 VKPAEFDKSKPFA
+194 VKPAELDKTKPFA

-226 ISQGTAKANQQIKAI
+226 ISQGTAKANQKIKAI
-241 NLQREKVDEG
+241 NLKGEKVDEG
-251 RLTKIFRYE
+251 KLTKIFRYE
-260 GTKKVTIDVGE
+260 GTKKVPIEIGE

-286 ADTICDLDVNEPI
+286 ADTICDLEVNKPI
-299 AATPI
+299 TATPI
-304 DPPTMS
+304 DPPTMA

-320 AGIEGKK
+320 AGTEGKK

-352 TGKDSFEISGRGE
+352 ASNDAFEISGRGE

-374 MRREGFEMTVSPP
+374 MRREGFEMTISPP
-387 KVLFKKDDNGN
+387 KVLFQKDKNGN
-398 RLEPIEEI
+398 KLEPIEEI

-411 EEYSSKVID
+411 EEFSSKVID

-427 KLIDLKDTGKDKKRL
+427 KLINLKDTGKNKKRL

-476 KFEGEMEVRR
+476 KFEGDMEGRR
-486 NGALISMEKGK
+486 NGALISMEQGK
-497 AVAFAIYNL
+497 AVAFAIFNL

-512 FVTHNDSVY
+512 FVAHNDPVY

-561 IRKMSIAEQ
+561 VRKMSIAEQ
-570 LSILNGDEALE
+570 LSILNTDEALE

-590 KAILDPH
+590 KAILNPH
-597 ERKKSEKSGAAGDM
+597 DRKRNEKSGVAA
-611 SPGGTGGMGM
+611 

>member
-1 MNNSIRNITIIAH
+1 MTTSIRNITIIAH

-28 QSGSFRENEIVDER
+28 QSGSFRENEVVDER
-42 LMDSGELE
+42 LMDAGELE

-60 PASINWKNSRVNIID
+60 PASINWKDSRINIID

-106 MPQTKFVLAKALR
+106 MPQTKFVLAKALK

-126 VINKLDKPDQRANE
+126 VINKLDKADQRADE
-140 VLEETFD
+140 VLNETFD

-160 FPVLY
+160 FPVIY
-165 ASGRSGWASKE
+165 ASGRSGWASNE
-176 LDGPRENLNPLL
+176 IDGPRENLNPLL
-188 DLIIDQ
+188 DLVIDH

-241 NLQREKVDEG
+241 NLDGEKVDEG

-260 GTKKVTIDVGE
+260 GTKKVPIEVGE

-286 ADTICDLDVNEPI
+286 ADTICDTEVDTPI
-299 AATPI
+299 QATPI

-310 ITITV
+310 IKITV

-320 AGIEGKK
+320 AGTEGKK
-327 LTSTQIRDRLV
+327 LTSTQIRERLV
-338 LEAQNNV
+338 QEAQNNV
-345 GITFSEN
+345 GISFSEN
-352 TGKDSFEISGRGE
+352 ENKDSFEISGRGE

-387 KVLFKKDDNGN
+387 RVLFQKNENGEK
-398 RLEPIEEI
+398 LEPIEEI

-411 EEYSSKVID
+411 EEFSSKVID
-420 SMNRRKG
+420 SMNKRKG
-427 KLIDLKDTGKDKKRL
+427 KLIDLKDTGKNKKRL

-464 NGVINRIFHSYG
+464 TGVINRIFHSYG
-476 KFEGEMEVRR
+476 KFEGDMEGRR
-486 NGALISMEKGK
+486 NGALISMEQGK

-512 FVTHNDSVY
+512 FVTHNDPVY
-521 AGMIVGLAPKPG
+521 SGMIVGLSPKPG

-561 IRKMSIAEQ
+561 VRKMSIAEQ
-570 LSILNGDEALE
+570 LSMLNSDEALE
-581 ITPKSCRLR
+581 ITPNSCRLR
-590 KAILDPH
+590 KAVLDPH
-597 ERKKSEKSGAAGDM
+597 ERKKLSKLSEAS
-611 SPGGTGGMGM
+611 

>member
-1 MNNSIRNITIIAH
+1 MTRTIRNITIIAH

-19 TTLIDNLMK
+19 TTLIDSLMK
-28 QSGSFRENEIVDER
+28 QSGTFRDNENIEER
-42 LMDSGELE
+42 VMDSGELE

-60 PASINWKNSRVNIID
+60 PTSINWKDSRINIID

-88 VLSMADGALLLID
+88 VLHMADGALLLID

-106 MPQTKFVLAKALR
+106 MPQTKFVLSKALK

-140 VLEETFD
+140 VLDETFD

-165 ASGRSGWASKE
+165 ASGRSGWATN
-176 LDGPRENLNPLL
+176 DINGPRENLNPLL
-188 DLIIDQ
+188 DLIMKH
-194 VKPAEFDKSKPFA
+194 VEPTNLDKTKPFA

-219 GRSLVGR
+219 GRSLVGK
-226 ISQGTAKANQQIKAI
+226 IAQGTAKANQQIKAI
-241 NLQREKVDEG
+241 NLSGQKVDEG

-260 GTKKVTIDVGE
+260 GTKKVPIQIGE
-271 AGDIVVIAGLEKANV
+271 AGDIVIIAGLEKANV
-286 ADTICDLDVNEPI
+286 ADTICDLNLNEPI
-299 AATPI
+299 SATPI

-320 AGIEGKK
+320 AGQEGGK
-327 LTSTQIRDRLV
+327 LTSTQIRERLV
-338 LEAQNNV
+338 LEAENNV
-345 GITFSEN
+345 GISFEEN
-352 TGKDSFEISGRGE
+352 ENKDSFIISGRGE

-387 KVLFKKDDNGN
+387 KVLIKKDGDGKKQ
-398 RLEPIEEI
+398 EPIEEI

-411 EEYSSKVID
+411 EEYSSRIID

-427 KLIDLKDTGKDKKRL
+427 KLIELKDTGKNKKRL

-464 NGVINRIFHSYG
+464 TGVINRIFHSYG
-476 KFEGEMEVRR
+476 DYTGDMEGRR
-486 NGALISMEKGK
+486 NGALISMETGR
-497 AVAFAIYNL
+497 AVAFAIFNL

-512 FVTHNDSVY
+512 LVTHNDPVY
-521 AGMIVGLAPKPG
+521 EGMIVGISSKSG
-533 DMIINVMKG
+533 DLEINVLKG

-548 RTQGTDENVVLTP
+548 RTQNTDENVVLTP
-561 IRKMSIAEQ
+561 VRKMAIAEQ
-570 LSILNGDEALE
+570 LSLLNSDEALE

-590 KAILDPH
+590 KLVLDPH
-597 ERKKSEKSGAAGDM
+597 ERKRISRSKMKVS
-611 SPGGTGGMGM
+611 

>member
-1 MNNSIRNITIIAH
+1 MTNNIRNITIIAH

-28 QSGSFRENEIVDER
+28 QSGSFRDNEIVDER

-60 PASINWKNSRVNIID
+60 PASINWKESRINIID

-101 SAEGV
+101 SSEGV
-106 MPQTKFVLAKALR
+106 MPQTKFVLAKALK

-126 VINKLDKPDQRANE
+126 VINKLDKPDQRADE

-147 LFVSLDA
+147 LFVNLNA

-176 LDGPRENLNPLL
+176 VEGSRENLNPLL
-188 DLIIDQ
+188 DLIIKH
-194 VKPAEFDKSKPFA
+194 VKPAEFDKEKPFA
-207 MLSTLLYADSFL
+207 MLSTLLYADNFL

-226 ISQGTAKANQQIKAI
+226 ISQGTARANQKIKAL
-241 NLQREKVDEG
+241 NLEGNKVDEG

-260 GTKKVTIDVGE
+260 GTKKVPIEIGE
-271 AGDIVVIAGLEKANV
+271 AGDIVIIAGLEKANV
-286 ADTICDLDVNEPI
+286 ADTICDIEVYEPI
-299 AATPI
+299 PATPI

-320 AGIEGKK
+320 AGTEGKK
-327 LTSTQIRDRLV
+327 LTSTQIRDRLI

-345 GITFSEN
+345 GISFSEN
-352 TGKDSFEISGRGE
+352 KGRDAFEISGRGE

-387 KVLFKKDDNGN
+387 KVLFKKNTNGEK
-398 RLEPIEEI
+398 LEPMEEI

-427 KLIDLKDTGKDKKRL
+427 KLIELKDTGKNKKRL

-450 LMGYTSRFLTLTKG
+450 LMGYTSRYLTLTKG

-476 KFEGEMEVRR
+476 KFEGNMEGRR
-486 NGALISMEKGK
+486 NGALISMDQGK
-497 AVAFAIYNL
+497 AVAFAIFNL

-512 FVTHNDSVY
+512 FITHNDPVY
-521 AGMIVGLAPKPG
+521 EGMIVGFSPKPG

-570 LSILNGDEALE
+570 LSMLNTDEALE

-590 KAILDPH
+590 KAILNPH
-597 ERKKSEKSGAAGDM
+597 ERKKNEKTLANIQN
-611 SPGGTGGMGM
+611 

>member
-1 MNNSIRNITIIAH
+1 MSNNIRNITIIAH

-19 TTLIDNLMK
+19 TTMIDNLMK
-28 QSGSFRENEIVDER
+28 QSGSFRENEVVDER

-60 PASINWKNSRVNIID
+60 PASIDWQGSRINIID

-106 MPQTKFVLAKALR
+106 MPQTKFVLAKALK

-126 VINKLDKPDQRANE
+126 VINKLDKADQRANE
-140 VLEETFD
+140 VLDETFD

-165 ASGRSGWASKE
+165 ASGRSGWADKE
-176 LDGPRENLNPLL
+176 VDGPRENLHPLL
-188 DLIIDQ
+188 DLIMEH
-194 VKPAEFDKSKPFA
+194 VKPAELDKTKPFA

-226 ISQGTAKANQQIKAI
+226 ISQGTAKANQPIKAI
-241 NLQREKVDEG
+241 NLKGEKVDEG
-251 RLTKIFRYE
+251 KLTKIFRYE
-260 GTKKVTIDVGE
+260 GTKKVPIEVGE
-271 AGDIVVIAGLEKANV
+271 AGDIVVVAGLEKANV
-286 ADTICDLDVNEPI
+286 ADTICDPEVNDPI
-299 AATPI
+299 PATPI

-310 ITITV
+310 ITISV

-320 AGIEGKK
+320 AGTEGKK

-338 LEAQNNV
+338 NEAQNNV
-345 GITFSEN
+345 GISFSQN
-352 TGKDSFEISGRGE
+352 TNVDSFVISGRGE

-387 KVLFKKDDNGN
+387 KVLYQQDENGN
-398 RLEPIEEI
+398 KLEPIEEI
-406 TMDLD
+406 TVDLD
-411 EEYSSKVID
+411 EEFSSKIID

-427 KLIDLKDTGKDKKRL
+427 KLLDLKDTGKDKKRL

-464 NGVINRIFHSYG
+464 TGVINRIFHGYG
-476 KFEGEMEVRR
+476 KFEGEMDGRK
-486 NGALISMEKGK
+486 NGALISMATGK
-497 AVAFAIYNL
+497 AVAFAIFNL

-512 FVTHNDSVY
+512 FVTHNDPVY
-521 AGMIVGLAPKPG
+521 EGMIVGLTPKPG

-542 KKLTNM
+542 KQLTNM

-561 IRKMSIAEQ
+561 VRQMSIAEQ
-570 LSILNGDEALE
+570 LSMLNTDEALE
-581 ITPKSCRLR
+581 ITPKSLRLR
-590 KAILDPH
+590 KAILNPH
-597 ERKKSEKSGAAGDM
+597 DRKKNEKSAT
-611 SPGGTGGMGM
+611 PL

>member
-1 MNNSIRNITIIAH
+1 MSNNIRNITIIAH

-19 TTLIDNLMK
+19 TTMIDNLMK
-28 QSGSFRENEIVDER
+28 QSGSFRENEVVDER

-60 PASINWKNSRVNIID
+60 PASIDWQNTRVNIID

-106 MPQTKFVLAKALR
+106 MPQTKFVLAKALK

-126 VINKLDKPDQRANE
+126 VINKLDKADQRANE
-140 VLEETFD
+140 VLDETFD

-160 FPVLY
+160 FPVMY
-165 ASGRSGWASKE
+165 ASGRSGWADKE
-176 LDGPRENLNPLL
+176 VDGPRENLHPLL
-188 DLIIDQ
+188 DLILEH
-194 VKPAEFDKSKPFA
+194 VKPADLDKTKPFA

-219 GRSLVGR
+219 GRSLVGK
-226 ISQGTAKANQQIKAI
+226 ISQGTAKANQPIKAI
-241 NLQREKVDEG
+241 NLKGEKVDEG

-260 GTKKVTIDVGE
+260 GTKKVPIEVGE

-286 ADTICDLDVNEPI
+286 ADTICDLEVNDPLP
-299 AATPI
+299 ATPI

-310 ITITV
+310 ITISV

-320 AGIEGKK
+320 AGTEGKK

-338 LEAQNNV
+338 TEAQNNV
-345 GITFSEN
+345 GISFSQN
-352 TGKDSFEISGRGE
+352 ANVDAFVISGRGE

-387 KVLFKKDDNGN
+387 KVLYQKDEDGN

-406 TMDLD
+406 TVDVD
-411 EEYSSKVID
+411 EEFSSKIID

-427 KLIDLKDTGKDKKRL
+427 KLLDLKDTGKDKKRL

-464 NGVINRIFHSYG
+464 TGVINRIFHGYG
-476 KFEGEMEVRR
+476 KFEGEMDGRK
-486 NGALISMEKGK
+486 NGALISMANGK
-497 AVAFAIYNL
+497 AVAFAIFNL

-512 FVTHNDSVY
+512 FVTHNDPVY
-521 AGMIVGLAPKPG
+521 EGMIVGLAPKAG

-542 KKLTNM
+542 KQLTNM

-561 IRKMSIAEQ
+561 VRQMSIAEQ
-570 LSILNGDEALE
+570 LSMLNTDEALE
-581 ITPKSCRLR
+581 ITPKSLRLR
-590 KAILDPH
+590 KAILNPND
-597 ERKKSEKSGAAGDM
+597 RKKNEKS
-611 SPGGTGGMGM
+611 STPL